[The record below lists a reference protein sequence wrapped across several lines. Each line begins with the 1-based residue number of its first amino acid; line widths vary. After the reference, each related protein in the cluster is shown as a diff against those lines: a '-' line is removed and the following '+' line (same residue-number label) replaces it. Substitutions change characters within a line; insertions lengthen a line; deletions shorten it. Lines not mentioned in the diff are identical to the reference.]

1 MACKPD
7 SVQGLPLWMTIPLA
21 LSLPTGSSRQPGS
34 LGAKFPCRHPLP
46 GRRTIPIRRCS
57 RWGLPCQDCYQ
68 PRGGL
73 LPHRFTLTHK
83 IRRGEPIGRYLFC
96 GAFRRVAPPGR
107 YPAPSLHGVRTFLGH
122 PAVRRN
128 GAMGTRG
135 HPAIRAS
142 LQIGN
147 HMRRVN
153 RLGARRPCF
162 TCQQDQRDQ
171 AQQRHDGGKADRAGV
186 KPKDR
191 AGQANPDHRQ

>member
-7 SVQGLPLWMTIPLA
+7 SVQGLPRWMTIPLA
-21 LSLPTGSSRQPGS
+21 LRLLAGSSRQPGS
-34 LGAKFPCRHPLP
+34 LGAKLPCLSPLL

-57 RWGLPCQDCYQ
+57 RWGLPCQVCYQ

-73 LPHRFTLTHK
+73 LPHRFTLTRE
-83 IRRGEPIGRYLFC
+83 IRRSEPFGRFVFC

-122 PAVRRN
+122 PAIRAN

-147 HMRRVN
+147 HARGVN
-153 RLGARRPCF
+153 PAPAPPWRPLSALNAPPEACRSVKNARTRPASFLTFPCNRGNS
-162 TCQQDQRDQ
+162 T
-171 AQQRHDGGKADRAGV
+171 
-186 KPKDR
+186 
-191 AGQANPDHRQ
+191 